1 MGNGSGAENRQGSV
15 SHAASDRRPLGPLAL
30 VAVVA
35 LVLWAA
41 IEVLSGFVLVVWPSH
56 FGFSMEPDGKVVIVE
71 PNSPASEAGI
81 RVGDRI
87 AVERFSA
94 GDRQLIQF
102 YKVPGTPL
110 AVVVERA
117 GQTRNV
123 RLESRVVAAR
133 TSDWVTLIAGA
144 AVALVFVGIATALVL
159 LRPNRV
165 TWGFF
170 LFACGYSVVQ
180 LGSLQLLLRPPW
192 FEVHAALLGV
202 ALLLTIWG
210 GAVFIARF
218 PDGSATG
225 WSALYERAVLVVMP
239 FVAAVFASTIVS
251 GGTLRVTLLRVYDAA
266 LLALLVAAVV
276 LIVVRSRV
284 EGDVAARARGRWVLV
299 GSAVGI
305 GALTIDFALHLTA
318 IPGFPNSPL
327 DIVLGLVVVV
337 IPISVAYAVLRH
349 HVIDVRFAVNRA
361 LVYGTITS
369 LFVLAFSAI
378 EWTIG
383 QKLAD
388 ERVAGYIEIA
398 VALAIG
404 FWFNLLHRRVE
415 RFFDRIFFRHQH
427 NAEQHLAR
435 VATAIPHATSMEA
448 VDRFMLNEPARAYR
462 LTSAALFRRTEGGD
476 FERVAAIGWPP
487 DAPTSVPQSDPL
499 VAYLSA
505 ERAPLDLDDV
515 GWAPSQPSGTDRP
528 IVGVPISVRHR
539 LMAFALYG
547 ATEAGETLDPDQR
560 RMLQHLATA
569 AAAAYDHLE
578 AEALRREIAKLRGR
592 LGATPQRAPS

>member
-327 DIVLGLVVVV
+327 DVVLGLVVVV

>member
-15 SHAASDRRPLGPLAL
+15 SHAASGRRPLGPLAL

-327 DIVLGLVVVV
+327 DVVLGLVVVV

>member
-1 MGNGSGAENRQGSV
+1 VGNGSGAENRQGSV

>member
-578 AEALRREIAKLRGR
+578 AEALRREIAELRGR

>member
-15 SHAASDRRPLGPLAL
+15 SHAASGRRPLGPLAL

-327 DIVLGLVVVV
+327 DVVLGLVVVV

-578 AEALRREIAKLRGR
+578 AEALRREIAELRGR

>member
-1 MGNGSGAENRQGSV
+1 M
-15 SHAASDRRPLGPLAL
+15 
-30 VAVVA
+30 VV
-35 LVLWAA
+35 LVLWTA
-41 IEVLSGFVLVVWPSH
+41 IEVLSGFVLVARPSH
-56 FGFSMEPDGKVVIVE
+56 FGFSMEPNGKVIVVE
-71 PNSPASEAGI
+71 PNSPASDAGI

-87 AVERFSA
+87 AVEHFSA
-94 GDRQLIQF
+94 SDRQVIQF

-117 GQTRNV
+117 GQARNV

-133 TSDWVTLIAGA
+133 TSDWVTIIAGA
-144 AVALVFVGIATALVL
+144 AVTFVFVGIATALVL
-159 LRPNRV
+159 LKPNRV

-180 LGSLQLLLRPPW
+180 FGALQLLLRPPW
-192 FEVHAALLGV
+192 FEVHAAFEGV
-202 ALLLTIWG
+202 ASLLTLWG

-218 PDGSATG
+218 PDGSTTRWG
-225 WSALYERAVLVVMP
+225 ALFERTVLVVMP
-239 FVAAVFASTIVS
+239 FIAVLFASTLVTE
-251 GGTLRVTLLRVYDAA
+251 GTSRLTLLRIYYVL

-276 LIVVRSRV
+276 MIVVRSRA
-284 EGDVAARARGRWVLV
+284 EGDAAARARGRWVLV

-305 GALTIDFALHLTA
+305 GAITIDFALHLAA
-318 IPGFPNSPL
+318 IPSFPNSPL

-349 HVIDVRFAVNRA
+349 HVIDVRFAINRA

-427 NAEQHLAR
+427 SAEQHLAR

-448 VDRFMLNEPARAYR
+448 VDRFMVNEPTRAYR
-462 LTSAALFRRTEGGD
+462 LTSAALLRRTEGD
-476 FERVAAIGWPP
+476 NFELVAAIGWPP

-505 ERAPLDLDDV
+505 ERAPLDLNDV
-515 GWAPSQPSGTDRP
+515 GWAPDQPSGTERP
-528 IVGVPISVRHR
+528 IVALPISVRHR

-578 AEALRREIAKLRGR
+578 AEALRREIAELRGR

>member
-1 MGNGSGAENRQGSV
+1 
-15 SHAASDRRPLGPLAL
+15 
-30 VAVVA
+30 
-35 LVLWAA
+35 
-41 IEVLSGFVLVVWPSH
+41 
-56 FGFSMEPDGKVVIVE
+56 MEPDGKVVIVE

>member
-1 MGNGSGAENRQGSV
+1 M
-15 SHAASDRRPLGPLAL
+15 
-30 VAVVA
+30 
-35 LVLWAA
+35 
-41 IEVLSGFVLVVWPSH
+41 
-56 FGFSMEPDGKVVIVE
+56 
-71 PNSPASEAGI
+71 
-81 RVGDRI
+81 
-87 AVERFSA
+87 
-94 GDRQLIQF
+94 
-102 YKVPGTPL
+102 
-110 AVVVERA
+110 
-117 GQTRNV
+117 
-123 RLESRVVAAR
+123 
-133 TSDWVTLIAGA
+133 
-144 AVALVFVGIATALVL
+144 
-159 LRPNRV
+159 

-327 DIVLGLVVVV
+327 DVVLGLVVVV

>member
-15 SHAASDRRPLGPLAL
+15 SHAASGRRPLGPLAL

-94 GDRQLIQF
+94 GDRQMIQF

-578 AEALRREIAKLRGR
+578 AEALRREIAELRGR

>member
-15 SHAASDRRPLGPLAL
+15 SHAASGRRPLGPLAL

-41 IEVLSGFVLVVWPSH
+41 IEVLSGFVLVVRPSH
-56 FGFSMEPDGKVVIVE
+56 FGFSIEPDGKVVIVE

-81 RVGDRI
+81 RAGDRI

-94 GDRQLIQF
+94 GDRQMIQF

-327 DIVLGLVVVV
+327 DVVLGLVVVV

-578 AEALRREIAKLRGR
+578 AEALRREIAELRGR

>member
-1 MGNGSGAENRQGSV
+1 
-15 SHAASDRRPLGPLAL
+15 
-30 VAVVA
+30 
-35 LVLWAA
+35 VLWAA

-327 DIVLGLVVVV
+327 DVVLGLVVVV

-578 AEALRREIAKLRGR
+578 AEALRREIAELRGR

>member
-81 RVGDRI
+81 RAGDRI

-94 GDRQLIQF
+94 GDRQMIQF

-327 DIVLGLVVVV
+327 DVVLGLVVVV

-578 AEALRREIAKLRGR
+578 AEALRREIAELRGR